1 MPVVAF
7 ALALAASACGGGGQP
22 EDAVPTST
30 TGIVVTVPP
39 LDPTCVA
46 AEPVATGTSFETI
59 ASGGIERSY
68 LRHVPSSYEGV
79 AMPVVVDLHDSG
91 STALEEATI
100 SGLSQTA
107 EADGFVTLTPQ
118 ATGDPPAWDHRGD
131 SADVAFVADLLERA
145 QDDFCLEPQRVYVA
159 GLGDGALFA
168 GRLACDLS
176 DRIAAVGVVGDVAY
190 PVACPQERPVPLLGL
205 FGSAATPSLD
215 PPKALI
221 RWADRYGC
229 SPEPRSEAP
238 AADVAHGTFRGCED
252 GGAVESYEL
261 AGADAAWPNSAAVG
275 GGDLLWAFFVD
286 HPLRPSL

>member
-7 ALALAASACGGGGQP
+7 ALALAASACGGGGEP

-30 TGIVVTVPP
+30 TGTVVTVPP

-46 AEPVATGTSFETI
+46 AEAVATGTSFETI
-59 ASGGIERSY
+59 ESGGVERSY
-68 LRHVPSSYEGV
+68 LRYVPSSYEGV

-91 STALEEATI
+91 STALEQATI

-118 ATGDPPAWDHRGD
+118 ATGDPPVWDRRSG
-131 SADVAFVADLLERA
+131 SADVAFVADLLDQA

-159 GLGDGALFA
+159 GLGLGARFA

-176 DRIAAVGVVGDVAY
+176 ARIAAVGVVGDVAY
-190 PVACPQERPVPLLGL
+190 PVACTQERPVPLLGL
-205 FGSAATPSLD
+205 FGSAPAPEKR
-215 PPKALI
+215 KALT

-229 SPEPRSEAP
+229 SPEPRSETP
-238 AADVAHGTFRGCED
+238 AADVTHRTFRGCAD
-252 GGAVESYEL
+252 GAAVESYEL
-261 AGADAAWPNSAAVG
+261 AGADAAWPTGATVG

-286 HPLRPSL
+286 HLLRPSL

>member
-1 MPVVAF
+1 VPVVAF
-7 ALALAASACGGGGQP
+7 ALALAASACGGGGEP

-30 TGIVVTVPP
+30 TGIAVTVPP

-59 ASGGIERSY
+59 ESGGIERSY
-68 LRHVPSSYEGV
+68 LRYVPSSYEGV

-107 EADGFVTLTPQ
+107 ETDGFVTLTPQ

-131 SADVAFVADLLERA
+131 SADVAFVADLLDQA
-145 QDDFCLEPQRVYVA
+145 QDDFCLEPQRVYLA
-159 GLGDGALFA
+159 GLGDGARFA

-205 FGSAATPSLD
+205 FGSAPAPEQR
-215 PPKALI
+215 KALT

-238 AADVAHGTFRGCED
+238 AADVTHRTFRGCAD
-252 GGAVESYEL
+252 GAAVESYEF
-261 AGADAAWPNSAAVG
+261 AGADAAWPTGATVG
-275 GGDLLWAFFVD
+275 GGDLLWAFFVA
-286 HPLRPSL
+286 HPLRPPL

>member
-7 ALALAASACGGGGQP
+7 ALALAASACGGGGEP

-30 TGIVVTVPP
+30 TGIAVTVPP

-59 ASGGIERSY
+59 ESGGIERSY
-68 LRHVPSSYEGV
+68 LRYVPSSYEGV

-107 EADGFVTLTPQ
+107 ETDGFVTLTPQ

-131 SADVAFVADLLERA
+131 SADVAFVADLLDQA
-145 QDDFCLEPQRVYVA
+145 QDDFCLEPQRVYLA
-159 GLGDGALFA
+159 GLGDGARSA
-168 GRLACDLS
+168 GRLACGLP
-176 DRIAAVGVVGDVAY
+176 DRTAAVGVVGDVAY

-205 FGSAATPSLD
+205 FGSAPAPEQR
-215 PPKALI
+215 KALT

-238 AADVAHGTFRGCED
+238 AAGVTHPTLRGCA
-252 GGAVESYEL
+252 GGAAVESYEF
-261 AGADAAWPNSAAVG
+261 AGADAAWPTGATAG
-275 GGDLLWAFFVD
+275 GGDLLWAFFVA
-286 HPLRPSL
+286 HPLRPPL